1 MRILIVLLTI
11 LSIVLFISLFVVKKE
26 IRSIKNQL
34 HEHTKG
40 VEKPI
45 DVVLIDKNLTGL
57 AAEINI
63 SHSLQK
69 EKELSI
75 LRKERRLKESVSNIS
90 HDLRTPLTSM
100 IGYLQLLQKTKLE
113 NEQKEYL
120 EISLA
125 RGRYLQTLID
135 DFYDI
140 SLLED
145 KENTPVMEKINL
157 DNILAD
163 IILSFTE
170 QFEERNIIP
179 TITFADKPTY
189 VKADETML
197 KRIVM
202 NLVSNAVRYG
212 TKELQIEIAH
222 ADYIEVNFTNR
233 IQNQQNIDISRLF
246 DKFYTADLSRNHSGS
261 GLGLYI
267 VKVLAEKMGG
277 EVTATLQEQTLNI
290 RLSLVKE

>member
-1 MRILIVLLTI
+1 MQILIVLLTI

-75 LRKERRLKESVSNIS
+75 LRKEHRLKESVSNIS

>member
-1 MRILIVLLTI
+1 M
-11 LSIVLFISLFVVKKE
+11 
-26 IRSIKNQL
+26 

-290 RLSLVKE
+290 RLSLVKGDFFYNSSNNPCTPSFSKSIL

>member
-145 KENTPVMEKINL
+145 KENTPIMEKVNL

-202 NLVSNAVRYG
+202 NLVSNAIRYG
-212 TKELQIEIAH
+212 TKKLQIEIAH

>member
-1 MRILIVLLTI
+1 MQILIVLLTI

-75 LRKERRLKESVSNIS
+75 LRKEHRLKESVSNIS

-212 TKELQIEIAH
+212 TKELQIQIAH

>member
-1 MRILIVLLTI
+1 MQILIVLLTI

-40 VEKPI
+40 VGKPI
-45 DVVLIDKNLTGL
+45 DVVLIDKNLTAL

-100 IGYLQLLQKTKLE
+100 VGYLQLLQKTKLE

-120 EISLA
+120 EISLS

-145 KENTPVMEKINL
+145 KENTPIMEKVNL

-179 TITFADKPTY
+179 TITFANKPTY

-246 DKFYTADLSRNHSGS
+246 DKFYTADLSRNHSG
-261 GLGLYI
+261 LGLYI

-277 EVTATLQEQTLNI
+277 EVTAALQEQTLNI